1 MRVPRQAVVLC
12 AGEGRRLLP
21 YTRRRPKPLMPLLN
35 VPLVQHQ
42 LLALQRAGV
51 ERVALNAW
59 HLAPQIVAFAAADP
73 VPGLRLHVEVETT
86 LLGTGGGLANL
97 RRWLAPEPLLLLA
110 GDIVA
115 DFDFA
120 ALAARHAE
128 SGAQATMALTP
139 RADVARY
146 GAVEIDEDGLL
157 TDIAG
162 LVGRRGRAALVNA
175 SAHLLEPDFVRRL
188 PDGPCCLVRQLYVP
202 ALVDGARC
210 AGFVHEGAWAE
221 LGEPAALLAVQGRAL
236 AGELPVHPAAL
247 ELGGRRVG
255 EAFVHPTARVAAD
268 ARLLRGTVVGP
279 GGSVGRGVTLSGCLL
294 LPGASV
300 PAGRSLAAEIIDA
313 DPATETLAGAAAGRE
328 A

>member
-1 MRVPRQAVVLC
+1 MKVPRQAVVLC

-35 VPLVQHQ
+35 LPLVQHQ
-42 LLALQRAGV
+42 LFALQRAGV

-59 HLAPQIVAFAAADP
+59 HLAPQIVDFAAADP
-73 VPGLRLHVEVETT
+73 VPGLPLHVEVEAT
-86 LLGTGGGLANL
+86 LLGTGGGLGNL
-97 RRWLAPEPLLLLA
+97 RRWLRPEPLLLLA

-120 ALAARHAE
+120 ALAERHAE
-128 SGAQATMALTP
+128 SGAQATMALTA

-146 GAVEIDEDGLL
+146 GAVEIDDEGRL

-162 LVGRRGRAALVNA
+162 LLRRPGRAALVNA
-175 SAHLLEPDFVRRL
+175 SAHLLEPEFVRRL
-188 PDGPCCLVRQLYVP
+188 PDGACCLVRQLYVP
-202 ALVDGARC
+202 AMADGARC

-221 LGEPAALLAVQGRAL
+221 LGEPAALLAVQARAL
-236 AGELPVHPAAL
+236 AGELPVHRRCL
-247 ELGGRRVG
+247 ELGGRRAG
-255 EAFVHPTARVAAD
+255 EGFVHASARVAAD
-268 ARLLRGTVVGP
+268 ARLLAGTVVGP
-279 GGSVGRGVTLSGCLL
+279 GASVGRGATLSGCLL

-300 PAGRSLAAEIIDA
+300 PAGRSLQGEIVDA
-313 DPATETLAGAAAGRE
+313 DPAGALAGAAGRG

>member
-1 MRVPRQAVVLC
+1 VLC

-42 LLALQRAGV
+42 LFALQRAGV

-59 HLAPQIVAFAAADP
+59 HLAPQIADFAATSP
-73 VPGLRLHVEVETT
+73 VPGLPLHVEVETT

-97 RRWLAPEPLLLLA
+97 RRWLLPEPLLLLA
-110 GDIVA
+110 GDIVS

-120 ALAARHAE
+120 ALAARHAG
-128 SGAQATMALTP
+128 SGAQATMALAP
-139 RADVARY
+139 GADVARY
-146 GAVEIDEDGLL
+146 GAVEIDADGLL

-162 LVGRRGRAALVNA
+162 LLRRPGRAALVNA
-175 SAHLLEPDFVRRL
+175 SAHLLEPGFVRRL
-188 PDGPCCLVRQLYVP
+188 PDGPCCLVRQLYLP
-202 ALVDGARC
+202 AMADGARC

-236 AGELPVHPAAL
+236 AGELPVHPRCL

-255 EAFVHPTARVAAD
+255 EGFVHASARVAAD
-268 ARLLRGTVVGP
+268 ARLLGGTIVGP
-279 GGSVGRGVTLSGCLL
+279 GASVGRGATLSGCLL

-300 PAGRSLAAEIIDA
+300 PAGGSLQGEIVDA
-313 DPATETLAGAAAGRE
+313 DPAEALAGAAAGRG